1 MTKVPLEEHLAH
13 PLRSFMEELYHARKE
28 RHSVQ
33 TTGLYFVNEPCRY
46 FLKFC
51 PNIRRT
57 PCLQIGGL
65 PFPHTCLLYSAVCQP
80 RPSQRLLA
88 RSYPH
93 PWLSV
98 SSLLYYRFLLPFT
111 KSSEITKIPCTIAK
125 VETGKRNEYSLKYRG
140 EDVTEGI
147 LKTSGLF
154 AFSAARLHVARDQL
168 LCHYPHYILDFSL
181 ETGVYGLLN
190 LLKISRHSQPS
201 IIIATTIVIFIG
213 HLLHCIISPS
223 SKTMPE
229 RSSLTRQSGSQ
240 TRALGK
246 DEV

>member
-1 MTKVPLEEHLAH
+1 MPPDWRAAFSSHLPALQCGVPATTFTETACQVILSPLAF
-13 PLRSFMEELYHARKE
+13 SELSA
-28 RHSVQ
+28 
-33 TTGLYFVNEPCRY
+33 L
-46 FLKFC
+46 
-51 PNIRRT
+51 
-57 PCLQIGGL
+57 LQIL
-65 PFPHTCLLYSAVCQP
+65 VAFHEKLRDYKNTVYN
-80 RPSQRLLA
+80 R
-88 RSYPH
+88 
-93 PWLSV
+93 
-98 SSLLYYRFLLPFT
+98 
-111 KSSEITKIPCTIAK
+111 K

-168 LCHYPHYILDFSL
+168 LCHYPHCILDFSL

-213 HLLHCIISPS
+213 HLLHCIISQS